1 MIISRSSVSA
11 VLALV
16 LLSLIPAVSVCGQDT
31 EVKDANA
38 ADANAVD
45 VKLRVDGDRIKSYIE
60 WMSRDTLEGRKT
72 LTQGYR
78 QAADW
83 AAAKFEKWGLKPA
96 GEDGTY
102 FQNVVIKRKFTYR
115 AGRPDLKVGKHLFL
129 MDEEDFSIHDAST
142 AATSVKAQV
151 VFVGY
156 GISVPDLG
164 LDEYA
169 DVDVAGNIALVLKGS
184 PNDVSTDRPDGS
196 DEEQPPDPWKDHV
209 SDQIKIKTAYEK
221 GAAAILLYDINPPEP
236 DSSRRRGGDPDEEED
251 LKFERDFLAFTISGR
266 VCRAIMKTDSQE
278 SVRGFGRR
286 LEQMK
291 KDIGRKKARSQLVGT
306 KIQLKGY
313 DRVEEYSEE
322 KKNNEGRNVLA
333 KIEGTDPE
341 LKDQYIVM
349 GGHLDHLGMRSGYVY
364 NGADDNASGTAAAM
378 EVARVLS
385 EADFKPKRTII
396 FACWTGEELGLLG
409 SKHYVSKPCDHVSI
423 DRVVTY
429 FNMDMVGLGEK
440 IGAPGA
446 LNFPSIWE
454 VIKRNQDEDVMS
466 AIEPRTGGPGG
477 SDHSAFITKGI
488 ESMALM
494 TQPWSDHP
502 DYHRPED
509 DVAKIDP
516 EILRKTGQ
524 FVLQGTINLAN
535 ETKVNLIIEDRQALY
550 DGMRLY
556 VRNINPELEGSD
568 WSIVDIDGASLDK
581 LRWRVASVEEKPRRT
596 LDRGIKD
603 LRIFAGDM
611 ELLLAASKSLGFGRI
626 DIHGS
631 DGAWVDKGQLTRK
644 GRYDLGML
652 EEERIVV
659 NLVGP
664 SRPLL
669 RGMLR
674 GASRPFIITGYYHL
688 TDRLCELINEKKVL
702 LGVKFDPRDVEG
714 CVERLE
720 KAKAALGD
728 SDNLVLYL
736 TSTEGL
742 DEAKKD
748 LYIRLIRKGWKA
760 EEIGSSRRGR
770 FRGGERSTGISA
782 DNLSALRSRNQ

>member
-1 MIISRSSVSA
+1 MITSRCSVGA

-16 LLSLIPAVSVCGQDT
+16 LQLLIPVASVCAQDT
-31 EVKDANA
+31 EVQDVNA
-38 ADANAVD
+38 AD
-45 VKLRVDGDRIKSYIE
+45 VKLRVDGDRIKGYIE
-60 WMSRDTLEGRKT
+60 WMSRDKLEGRKT
-72 LTQGYR
+72 LTRGYR

-83 AAAKFEKWGLKPA
+83 AAANFKKWGLKPA

-129 MDEEDFSIHDAST
+129 MEEEDFSVHDAST
-142 AATSVKAQV
+142 AATSVKAEV

-156 GISVPDLG
+156 GISAPDMG

-169 DVDVAGNIALVLKGS
+169 DVNVAGNIALVLTGS
-184 PNDVSTDRPDGS
+184 PNDVSTDRRDDSNQEKPS
-196 DEEQPPDPWKDHV
+196 DPWQDHV
-209 SDQIKIKTAYEK
+209 SDQTKIKTAYEK
-221 GAAAILLYDINPPEP
+221 GAAAVLLHDINPPEP
-236 DSSRRRGGDPDEEED
+236 ESSGRRSRDSGEEED
-251 LKFERDFLAFTISGR
+251 PKFERNFLVFTISGR

-278 SVRGFGRR
+278 SVRGFQRR

-291 KDIGRKKARSQLVGT
+291 KDISHKKAQSQLAGT
-306 KIQLKGY
+306 EVQLKGY

-322 KKNNEGRNVLA
+322 KKNNKGRNVLA

-341 LKDQYIVM
+341 LKDQYVVM

-409 SKHYVSKPCDHVSI
+409 SKHYVSKPCDGVSI

-429 FNMDMVGLGEK
+429 FNLDMVGLGETV
-440 IGAPGA
+440 GAPGA
-446 LNFPSIWE
+446 LNFPSIWD
-454 VIKRNQDEDVMS
+454 VIKRDQDEDVIA

-477 SDHSAFITKGI
+477 SDHSAFIEKGI
-488 ESMALM
+488 ESLALM
-494 TQPWSDHP
+494 TRGGAGHG

-509 DVAKIDP
+509 DAAKIDP

-556 VRNINPELEGSD
+556 VENINPELKDSD
-568 WSIVDIDGASLDK
+568 WSIVNIDSTDQDK
-581 LRWRVASVEEKPRRT
+581 LRWRVASVEDKPKRT
-596 LDRGIKD
+596 LDKGIKD
-603 LRIFAGDM
+603 LRVFAGDM
-611 ELLLAASKSLGFGRI
+611 ELLLAASEALGFGRV
-626 DIHGS
+626 DIQGS
-631 DGAWVDKGQLTRK
+631 DGAWIEKGRLTRK

-659 NLVGP
+659 NLLSP
-664 SRPLL
+664 SLPLL
-669 RGMLR
+669 RAMLSR
-674 GASRPFIITGYYHL
+674 ATRPFMVTGYYHL
-688 TDRLCELINEKKVL
+688 NKRLCEQINEKKVL
-702 LGVKFDPRDVEG
+702 LGVKFDPQNVDG

-728 SDNLVLYL
+728 SDNLVLYV

-748 LYIRLIRKGWKA
+748 LYVRLIKKGWKA
-760 EEIGSSRRGR
+760 EEIGSARKWRPR
-770 FRGGERSTGISA
+770 DKERPTGISA
-782 DNLSALRSRNQ
+782 GNLSALR